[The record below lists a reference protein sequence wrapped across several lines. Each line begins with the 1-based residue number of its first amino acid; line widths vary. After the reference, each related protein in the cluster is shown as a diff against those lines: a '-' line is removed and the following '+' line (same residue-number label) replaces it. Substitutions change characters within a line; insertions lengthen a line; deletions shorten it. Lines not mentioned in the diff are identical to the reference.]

1 MLRNTG
7 YVPRKGWVFGSAKA
21 TMAGLLPPVIGNN
34 MWREAHNGG
43 AIGHNGMFIWQ
54 KLGFQQSTIDNT
66 NCMLIQFFQ
75 NAPAAPLCE
84 HKIATLFGTID
95 NYAKAMLIYKGK
107 GNGQNY
113 TFALPPFE
121 PVNI

>member
-1 MLRNTG
+1 
-7 YVPRKGWVFGSAKA
+7 
-21 TMAGLLPPVIGNN
+21 
-34 MWREAHNGG
+34 
-43 AIGHNGMFIWQ
+43 
-54 KLGFQQSTIDNT
+54 
-66 NCMLIQFFQ
+66 MLIQFFQ